1 LGMQDELTKHGLK
14 IYKTM
19 KDRKHSLGEKLK
31 EIIIEIGIIVFAV
44 TLSIWL
50 HSWSESRH
58 EQKEVKEFLKGLKGD
73 LADDIRQMT
82 ESHEL
87 FGKVHDG
94 FSRAYHLKKG
104 ELPDSVLK
112 HLFYYN
118 ILVTQHNTAR
128 YEGFKSSS
136 KLGLIEEDSLRQNI
150 LVYYQQLVP
159 AISYNENFVNQL
171 EQQLL
176 DFNIDKSNLPIN
188 EFLDLPKTRS
198 LLQLTAENIHNCM
211 GRYDTAIRK
220 ANIVIQQIDHEISR

>member
-1 LGMQDELTKHGLK
+1 MQDEITKHGLK

-19 KDRKHSLGEKLK
+19 KDRKHSYGEKLK

-50 HSWSESRH
+50 HSWSESKH
-58 EQKEVKEFLKGLKGD
+58 EQKEVKEFLRGLKGD
-73 LADDIRQMT
+73 LADDVRQMK
-82 ESHEL
+82 ESRQM
-87 FGKVHDG
+87 FGKV
-94 FSRAYHLKKG
+94 RADFFHAYELKKG
-104 ELPDSVLK
+104 ELPDSALK

-118 ILVTQHNTAR
+118 ILVTQPNTAR

-136 KLGLIEEDSLRQNI
+136 KLSLIESDSLRQDI

-176 DFNIDKSNLPIN
+176 DFNIDKSALPTN
-188 EFLDLPKTRS
+188 EFLDLAKTRS
-198 LLQLTAENIHNCM
+198 LLKLTANNIQNCL

-220 ANIVIQQIDHEISR
+220 ANVIIQQIDHELK